1 MIHEIDAIGL
11 LCPLPVLKAR
21 KALNAAASGDEVH
34 ILAND
39 PVAVI
44 DIPHFCQQSGHHFIE
59 MGRPCTLCGRNK
71 QATDIRCDDEKK
83 PRTGHFLIYQV
94 TTNRAALAWMGLRLW
109 ALALAVERA
118 RE

>member
-44 DIPHFCQQSGHHFIE
+44 DIPHFCHQSGHHFIE
-59 MGRPCTLCGRNK
+59 SRPREDGATLY
-71 QATDIRCDDEKK
+71 I
-83 PRTGHFLIYQV
+83 L
-94 TTNRAALAWMGLRLW
+94 RAK
-109 ALALAVERA
+109 
-118 RE
+118 